1 MDTNRCVN
9 TDVRTITGNRK
20 SMNLERSLEIKIK
33 EICDEGD
40 VLIEMGDLNEAFQN
54 FSEALSLVPDPK
66 QEYRVTAGILA
77 GLGDVYFRAKSFSQ
91 GQEVLA
97 DAMHC
102 AGAIGSP
109 FLHLRLGQCQ
119 LELGNME
126 RAADELAR
134 AYMGAGKAIFDRE
147 NQKYFEFL
155 KTKILP
161 PVSGEW

>member
-1 MDTNRCVN
+1 
-9 TDVRTITGNRK
+9 
-20 SMNLERSLEIKIK
+20 MNLEHSLEVKIK

-40 VLIEMGDLNEAFQN
+40 VLVEMGDLSEAFQN
-54 FSEALSLVPDPK
+54 FSEALSLIPDPK
-66 QEYRVTAGILA
+66 TEYRVTAGILA
-77 GLGDVYFRAKSFSQ
+77 GLGDVYFHARSFSQ
-91 GQEVLA
+91 GQEVLT

-119 LELGNME
+119 FELGNID

-134 AYMGAGKAIFDRE
+134 AYMGAGSAIFQHEDT
-147 NQKYFEFL
+147 KYFEFL

-161 PVSGEW
+161 PASGEW

>member
-1 MDTNRCVN
+1 
-9 TDVRTITGNRK
+9 
-20 SMNLERSLEIKIK
+20 MNLEHSLEVRIK

-40 VLIEMGDLNEAFQN
+40 VLIEMRDLKEAFQN
-54 FSEALSLVPDPK
+54 FSEALSLLPEPK

-77 GLGDVYFRAKSFSQ
+77 GMGDVYFHSKSFSQ

-102 AGAIGSP
+102 VGAIGSP

-119 LELGNME
+119 FELKNMD
-126 RAADELAR
+126 RAAEELVR
-134 AYMGAGKAIFDRE
+134 AYMGAGKGIFEHEDP
-147 NQKYFEFL
+147 KYFEFL

-161 PVSGEW
+161 PASGEW